1 MTLFESTMKSF
12 LLTAISFLLIVLVLN
27 AGYYREWFQS
37 KPAQYWTDF
46 LREKDDTLDA
56 IGIMKSCYG
65 ISYVISMRVKDVVIS
80 KNIRHPVILF
90 EPNSYYRD
98 SLHIY
103 PNVHAP
109 EPALFYYYTGLEGVW
124 TNSPDVNK
132 ANLLVR
138 VSKKGVS
145 LDPIKTPQQLQ
156 QILAYYKKFTP
167 IL

>member
-1 MTLFESTMKSF
+1 MTIVSF
-12 LLTAISFLLIVLVLN
+12 LLVVLVLN
-27 AGYYREWFQS
+27 AGYYREWFQA

-46 LREKDDTLDA
+46 LKEKDDTLDA
-56 IGIMKSCYG
+56 IGIMKSRYG
-65 ISYVISMRVKDVVIS
+65 ISYVISIRVKEVVQ
-80 KNIRHPVILF
+80 KRNLVNPVILF

-109 EPALFYYYTGLEGVW
+109 EPAVFYYYTGLEGVW
-124 TNSPDVNK
+124 INSPNVSK
-132 ANLLVR
+132 ANFLVR

-145 LDPIKTPQQLQ
+145 LDAIKTPQQLQ
-156 QILAYYKKFTP
+156 QILAFYKKFTP

>member
-1 MTLFESTMKSF
+1 MKGFLLTIVSF
-12 LLTAISFLLIVLVLN
+12 LLVVLVLN
-27 AGYYREWFQS
+27 AGYYREWFQA

-46 LREKDDTLDA
+46 LKEKDDTLDA
-56 IGIMKSCYG
+56 IGIMKSRYG
-65 ISYVISMRVKDVVIS
+65 ISYVISIRVKEVVQ
-80 KNIRHPVILF
+80 KRNLVNPVILF

-109 EPALFYYYTGLEGVW
+109 EPAVFYYYTGLEGVW
-124 TNSPDVNK
+124 INSPNVSK
-132 ANLLVR
+132 ANFLVR

-145 LDPIKTPQQLQ
+145 LDAIKTPQQLQ
-156 QILAYYKKFTP
+156 QILAFYKKFTP